1 VATVLS
7 FVPVRAA
14 ARPPAAGRLRGER
27 QQFGGFAQPA
37 RRSVGR
43 ALLALLLPAV
53 LAAQVSFERTFGGAA
68 DDFGQSALA
77 CSGGYLVCGWT
88 YSFGSGDANQYL
100 VRTNDLGDTVW
111 TRTYGAQSVEDN
123 GLQVEP
129 TFDTGFVV
137 VGYSISSG
145 RANMTLTKIDARGD
159 SLWAREY
166 GGSLDD
172 MAYAVDQAPD
182 SGFIVA
188 GGTYSFGAGR
198 PNIYAV
204 RTDAQGDTL
213 WTKTYGGA
221 GEDYAFSVAATRDS
235 GFMVCGWTR
244 SYGVGMADIYL
255 IKTDARGDTEWTR
268 TYGGAE
274 DDYGHAVR
282 QTADGGYIIAGSTLS
297 FGAGLADFYL
307 VRINPSGDT
316 LWTRTYGGDSSDLG
330 HSVELTED
338 GGFIMAG
345 QTSSFGAG
353 NWDAWLVKTDS
364 LGDTLWTQTVGDTGD
379 DRCYSVQKTSDRGY
393 IVAGS
398 TGSTGAGGFDAWL
411 VKTDSAGGVAVAE
424 PEAPQTR
431 ASGATRFARGILTLS
446 TGSGRQPTALLD
458 ASGRLVMS
466 LHTGPND
473 VRHLPSGV
481 YFVLVGNDGR
491 RADKVV
497 IQR

>member
-1 VATVLS
+1 MTVGGPGL
-7 FVPVRAA
+7 RAVTCI
-14 ARPPAAGRLRGER
+14 RWLM
-27 QQFGGFAQPA
+27 
-37 RRSVGR
+37 
-43 ALLALLLPAV
+43 LLGSLPAV
-53 LAAQVSFERTFGGAA
+53 LAAQVSFERTFGGPA
-68 DDFGQSALA
+68 DDFGQSALV
-77 CSGGYLVCGWT
+77 CPGGYLLCGWT

-100 VRTNDLGDTVW
+100 VRTDEFGNTVW

-123 GLQVEP
+123 GLTVKP
-129 TFDTGFVV
+129 AFDTGFVV
-137 VGYSISSG
+137 VGYSIRSG

-166 GGSLDD
+166 GGNLDD

-182 SGFIVA
+182 SGFIIV

-213 WTKTYGGA
+213 WTRTYGGA
-221 GEDYAFSVAATRDS
+221 GEDYAFSVAATRDF
-235 GFMVCGWTR
+235 GFMVCGWTT
-244 SYGVGMADIYL
+244 SYGAGGTDIYL
-255 IKTDARGDTEWTR
+255 IKTDARGDTQWTR

-274 DDYGHAVR
+274 DESGHTVR
-282 QTADGGYIIAGSTLS
+282 QTADGGYIVAGSTLS
-297 FGAGLADFYL
+297 YGAGDADFYL
-307 VRINPSGDT
+307 VRTDEQGDI
-316 LWTRTYGGDSSDLG
+316 LWTSTYGGDTADLG

-379 DRCYSVQKTSDRGY
+379 DRCYSVQKTADRGY

-411 VKTDSAGGVAVAE
+411 IKTDSAGRVAVAE
-424 PEAPQTR
+424 PGTPQTP
-431 ASGATRFARGILTLS
+431 ATGGTRFARGILSLHAE
-446 TGSGRQPTALLD
+446 SGRRSAKLLD
-458 ASGRLVMS
+458 ASGRPVMS
-466 LHTGPND
+466 LRTGPND
-473 VRHLPSGV
+473 VRRLPSGV
-481 YFVLVGNDGR
+481 YFVLLGNDGR
-491 RADKVV
+491 HTDKFV

>member
-1 VATVLS
+1 MKLYHVLLLS
-7 FVPVRAA
+7 F
-14 ARPPAAGRLRGER
+14 
-27 QQFGGFAQPA
+27 
-37 RRSVGR
+37 
-43 ALLALLLPAV
+43 LPAV
-53 LAAQVSFERTFGGAA
+53 VSAHSFERTFGGAA

-77 CSGGYLVCGWT
+77 CPGGYLLCGWT

-100 VRTNDLGDTVW
+100 VRTNDLGDTIW
-111 TRTYGAQSVEDN
+111 TRTYGAQSAEDN
-123 GLQVEP
+123 GLKVEP

-172 MAYAVDQAPD
+172 MGYAVDQASD
-182 SGFIVA
+182 SGFIIV

-213 WTKTYGGA
+213 WTRTYGGA
-221 GEDYAFSVAATRDS
+221 GEEYAFSVTATRDS
-235 GFMVCGWTR
+235 GFMLCGWTR
-244 SYGVGMADIYL
+244 SYGAGMADIYL

-274 DDYGHAVR
+274 DEYGHTVR
-282 QTADGGYIIAGSTLS
+282 QTADGGYIVAGSTLS
-297 FGAGLADFYL
+297 YGAGDADFYL
-307 VRINPSGDT
+307 VRTDEQGDV
-316 LWTRTYGGDSSDLG
+316 LWARTYGGDTADLG

-411 VKTDSAGGVAVAE
+411 VKTDSVGRVAVAE
-424 PEAPQTR
+424 PGASPAR
-431 ASGATRFARGILTLS
+431 AQGFTTIARGVLRLPSSLS
-446 TGSGRQPTALLD
+446 SMQSSLFD
-458 ASGRLVMS
+458 ASGRRVPCLRPGDS
-466 LHTGPND
+466 DIRTLSP
-473 VRHLPSGV
+473 GV
-481 YFVLVGNDGR
+481 YYVATGVPGTTSKAAVR
-491 RADKVV
+491 KVIV
-497 IQR
+497 IE